1 MYIWQSVL
9 NTQFMHYTKQIQRH
23 KLTSLLSFSVVNKT
37 VHNKGGSARLCVETG
52 AEVERNVDHNLSRTS
67 ARVPGP
73 SGRLCNQRDYDANEK
88 SCRSNG
94 LDRLG

>member
-73 SGRLCNQRDYDANEK
+73 SG
-88 SCRSNG
+88 CRPSRAAPLQPKG
-94 LDRLG
+94 LRRKREEL